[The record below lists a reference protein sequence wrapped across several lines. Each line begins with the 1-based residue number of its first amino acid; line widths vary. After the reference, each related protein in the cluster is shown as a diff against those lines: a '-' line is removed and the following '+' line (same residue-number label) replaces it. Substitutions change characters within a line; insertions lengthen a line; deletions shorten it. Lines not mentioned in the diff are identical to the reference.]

1 MRPRFVARILCL
13 LLLATGLSIGRER
26 ITPFDRDKSGAEERY
41 RVVSGQDCSFEKDPD
56 SYLFGLRKHIEA
68 ISVRTERFAAQ
79 TGDKNTRLSDEKYS
93 IFVNDV
99 PRRSYI

>member
-26 ITPFDRDKSGAEERY
+26 STPFDRDNSGREERY
-41 RVVSGQDCSFEKDPD
+41 RVVSAQDCSFEKDPD
-56 SYLFGLRKHIEA
+56 SYLLRLRRHIEA
-68 ISVRTERFAAQ
+68 ISVRSERFAAQ
-79 TGDKNTRLSDEKYS
+79 AGDRNMPVSDEKYS

-99 PRRSYI
+99 PRRSY